1 MIFIRLRFCIDLSRL
16 LFEKTIS
23 STLCFSFHL
32 ATKHRFD
39 RENSWCFTSVLSS
52 HECWNETRKIPD
64 RVDRVDENIFSCSDS
79 FAIDLLGAE
88 VRWLIGRHKIV
99 STRLAIGLPIFGI
112 DEPVSILLYPSR
124 WPQTK
129 VIAFSLRSVPTQPT
143 HLGHNCRVKIKHPK
157 SNELLLTHMR
167 SGLNQAIQFYNNLS
181 SDEQENQ

>member
-64 RVDRVDENIFSCSDS
+64 RVDRVDENIFFLFWFVCDR
-79 FAIDLLGAE
+79 FARCRSEMVDWATQD
-88 VRWLIGRHKIV
+88 R
-99 STRLAIGLPIFGI
+99 
-112 DEPVSILLYPSR
+112 LYPSGYR
-124 WPQTK
+124 PADIRYRRAS
-129 VIAFSLRSVPTQPT
+129 VDSSLPFSVAS
-143 HLGHNCRVKIKHPK
+143 NK
-157 SNELLLTHMR
+157 SNCLFSKKRADSADSPRT
-167 SGLNQAIQFYNNLS
+167 QLS
-181 SDEQENQ
+181 CEDQTSEEQWTAVDSYA